1 MKVYSLFNDYGFEL
15 VSLEFLQPSSNGTS
29 VEITYLSKVP
39 DNIRNSV
46 DRGVKEA
53 YFLLSNKIKGVP
65 DKIAVWCRG
74 LEKTVHGNSADL
86 AYAIEL
92 FSLMLRAG
100 HIKADFIPS
109 IVCATGVINNMGE
122 ITEVKGIREKLISA
136 AGICKYNDK
145 SVIIIPKANFET
157 YSKLLENDEEFSSV
171 MAITN
176 AKVIPVAFLSD
187 VIKVFNIKSKEN
199 SAKFSYLQVITASLI
214 ITALALG
221 FFYLKSKTNSNTSE
235 MAQKNVPT
243 SSAIVQ
249 EPLDTI
255 PQSAITPAS
264 VPTGSQNTM
273 VIKEV
278 NETPKIT
285 APQVKNQEPTHVP
298 TQEPKVKAEN
308 KILTPLKP
316 NIEDENK
323 TIKPSYQQKY
333 NNNFTI
339 TKTYPS
345 AEQKDVYTNAPI
357 IKIFFQ
363 GSELKKGPSF
373 DKIRVQGDGIKV
385 LNVELDQNLQAIL
398 INTLGKYNNR
408 VTISIPEGALT
419 DNSGKTNLSYSYSFM
434 PIEDPRLS
442 FESISDYN
450 LNGWV
455 KYTSDTSTSAFSIG
469 ESTSEVHSG
478 LHSAKITSTAETVSS
493 YSYYFQNL
501 KPNSNYRISGFIK
514 TREVQGKSGAVL
526 AVTTDNDT
534 ITSNP
539 VTNNSN
545 WRLVTVELNS
555 ADSKKLVVQC
565 MLQDSKGTAW
575 FDDISIEEI
584 P

>member
-15 VSLEFLQPSSNGTS
+15 VSLEFLQPPSNGTS

-39 DNIRNSV
+39 DNIRSSV

-74 LEKTVHGNSADL
+74 LEKAVNGNSADL

-92 FSLMLRAG
+92 LSLMFRDG
-100 HIKADFIPS
+100 HIKADIIPS
-109 IVCATGVINNMGE
+109 IVCATGVINNTGQ

-145 SVIIIPKANFET
+145 SIIIIPNANFET
-157 YSKLLENDEEFSSV
+157 YSNLLENDEEFSSI
-171 MAITN
+171 MAITD
-176 AKVIPVAFLSD
+176 AKVIPVAYLSD
-187 VIKVFNIKSKEN
+187 IIKVFNIKSKQN
-199 SAKFSYLQVITASLI
+199 SVKVSHVPVILIASLI
-214 ITALALG
+214 ITVLALG
-221 FFYLKSKTNSNTSE
+221 FIYLKSKTNADTFVI
-235 MAQKNVPT
+235 AQKNAPA
-243 SSAIVQ
+243 SNAIDQ
-249 EPLDTI
+249 EPLNKR

-264 VPTGSQNTM
+264 VPTGSQNNV
-273 VIKEV
+273 VISDVSKM
-278 NETPKIT
+278 PKINT
-285 APQVKNQEPTHVP
+285 PQVKKHQP
-298 TQEPKVKAEN
+298 TQEPTQEPTIKA
-308 KILTPLKP
+308 
-316 NIEDENK
+316 DSR
-323 TIKPSYQQKY
+323 TIKPNNQQKY

-339 TKTYPS
+339 TKTYPF

-363 GSELKKGPSF
+363 ESELKKGPSF
-373 DKIRVQGDGIKV
+373 DKISVQGDGIKV
-385 LNVELDQNLQAIL
+385 LNVELDQNLYAIL
-398 INTLGKYNNR
+398 INTLGKYDKR
-408 VTISIPEGALT
+408 VTISIPNGALT
-419 DNSGKTNLSYSYSFM
+419 DDSGKTNPSYSYSFI
-434 PIEDPRLS
+434 PTQDPRLS

-455 KYTSDTSTSAFSIG
+455 KYTSDTGASSFSIG

-526 AVTTDNDT
+526 AVATDNDT

-539 VTNNSN
+539 VINNSN

-555 ADSKKLVVQC
+555 ASSRKLIVQC

>member
-15 VSLEFLQPSSNGTS
+15 VSLEFLQPPSNGAS

-39 DNIRNSV
+39 DNIRSSV

-74 LEKTVHGNSADL
+74 FEKTVHGNSADL

-92 FSLMLRAG
+92 FSLMLRDG

-145 SVIIIPKANFET
+145 SIIIIPNANFET
-157 YSKLLENDEEFSSV
+157 YSKLLENDEEFSSI
-171 MAITN
+171 MAITD
-176 AKVIPVAFLSD
+176 AKVIPVAYLSD

-199 SAKFSYLQVITASLI
+199 SAKFSYLPVIFIASLI
-214 ITALALG
+214 ITVLALG
-221 FFYLKSKTNSNTSE
+221 FIYLKSKTNSNTFDIAE
-235 MAQKNVPT
+235 KNVPASNT
-243 SSAIVQ
+243 IVQ
-249 EPLDTI
+249 EPLNTS

-264 VPTGSQNTM
+264 VPTGSQNN
-273 VIKEV
+273 VVV
-278 NETPKIT
+278 NDVNKMPEIIT
-285 APQVKNQEPTHVP
+285 PQVKKQQPTIEADNKTIKTQEPT
-298 TQEPKVKAEN
+298 
-308 KILTPLKP
+308 
-316 NIEDENK
+316 IEADNK
-323 TIKPSYQQKY
+323 TIKPNNQQKY

-339 TKTYPS
+339 IKTYPS

-363 GSELKKGPSF
+363 ESELKKGPSF
-373 DKIRVQGDGIKV
+373 DKISVQGDGIKV
-385 LNVELDQNLQAIL
+385 LNVELDQNLHAIL
-398 INTLGKYNNR
+398 INTLGKYNKR

-419 DNSGKTNLSYSYSFM
+419 DNSGKTNPSYSYSFI
-434 PIEDPRLS
+434 PTQDPRLS

-455 KYTSDTSTSAFSIG
+455 KYTSDTGASSFSIG
-469 ESTSEVHSG
+469 ESASEVHSG
-478 LHSAKITSTAETVSS
+478 LHSAKITSTAEKVSS

-501 KPNSNYRISGFIK
+501 KPNTNYRISGFIK

-526 AVTTDNDT
+526 AVMTDNDT

-555 ADSKKLVVQC
+555 ASSKKLIVQC
-565 MLQDSKGTAW
+565 ILQDSKGTAW